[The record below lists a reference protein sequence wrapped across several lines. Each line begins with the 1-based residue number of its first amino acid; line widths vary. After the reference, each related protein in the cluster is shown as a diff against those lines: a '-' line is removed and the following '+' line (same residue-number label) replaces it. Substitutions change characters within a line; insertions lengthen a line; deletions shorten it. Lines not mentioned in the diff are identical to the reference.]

1 MTISIPHNPMTDLN
15 AEGFSLD
22 ELEQMN
28 SLYVDI
34 WNDKFSA
41 LDLSEAEIWDIS
53 SMLWDA
59 IGNSYPSSSLAYD
72 RAERIAGQIA

>member
-1 MTISIPHNPMTDLN
+1 MTITTPHNPVTDLN
-15 AEGFSLD
+15 TEGFSPD
-22 ELEQMN
+22 ELKRMN

-41 LDLSEAEIWDIS
+41 LDLSDAEAWDIS

-59 IGNSYPSSSLAYD
+59 IGNSCPSSSLAYD
-72 RAERIAGQIA
+72 RAERIARNIA